1 MATCFSS
8 WFALWRRVLLAVC
21 AACLCWS
28 CCAWP
33 GRLCVLA
40 CVVLCVL
47 VLGWPVG
54 VAVRSQDGCVGGGRV
69 WVVSWARC
77 AGCVDLG
84 AVGGSC
90 RPVRPRSLGWEDRG
104 GEERRP
110 GLSWQVG
117 SL

>member
-8 WFALWRRVLLAVC
+8 WFALWRRVLIAVC

-54 VAVRSQDGCVGGGRV
+54 VAVRSQDRCVGAFPLWLVSVYGWELGGRF
-69 WVVSWARC
+69 R
-77 AGCVDLG
+77 
-84 AVGGSC
+84 AVEGWCRVGSFAA
-90 RPVRPRSLGWEDRG
+90 
-104 GEERRP
+104 
-110 GLSWQVG
+110 LSWLG
-117 SL
+117 SLAAR